1 MNKKQ
6 IKHIAI
12 ILDGNRRWA
21 KANNLPI
28 FAGHEKVVKENIV
41 ELVEAC
47 IARNIPYLTTWAF
60 STENWGRSK
69 IEIDAIMNIFRDT
82 LNNSMKEMHEKGVK
96 INTIGELSRFPKD
109 IQEKLE
115 HWKKK
120 TKNNSKVVY
129 TIALNYGGRDEIIRA
144 MRNMVL
150 DFVRQNPKNIEEKIS
165 DIKQQELEQYLDTIN
180 MPDPDLIIRP
190 GGEKRLSGFMP
201 WQSVYAEYYFT
212 DAMMPDF
219 GEEELDKALKDFQ
232 QRQRRFGK

>member
-1 MNKKQ
+1 MNQKQ
-6 IKHIAI
+6 IKHIAV

-21 KANNLPI
+21 RANNLPV

-47 IARNIPYLTTWAF
+47 IDKNISHLTTWAF

-69 IEIDAIMNIFRDT
+69 IEIDAIMTIFRDT
-82 LNNSMKEMHEKGVK
+82 LKKSMQKMHEKGVR
-96 INTIGELSRFPKD
+96 INTIGDLSRFPED
-109 IQEKLE
+109 IQKELE
-115 HWKKK
+115 HWKEE

-129 TIALNYGGRDEIIRA
+129 TIALNYGGRDELIRSIKQ
-144 MRNMVL
+144 MVL
-150 DFVRQNPKNIEEKIS
+150 DLIKQKPENVEEKIS
-165 DIKQQELEQYLDTIN
+165 SIKHQEFESYLDTAG
-180 MPDPDLIIRP
+180 MPNPDLIIRP

-212 DAMMPDF
+212 DKMMPEF
-219 GEEELDKALKDFQ
+219 GKKELDDALEDFY